1 MQWGEGKAKLDRVLD
16 NNSGQ
21 VKTCLQVHIIVFA
34 TVVLRTTMMTV
45 FRLAT
50 DRVRAW
56 LLAAAVTLVATP
68 CQIGR

>member
-45 FRLAT
+45 LRT
-50 DRVRAW
+50 IG
-56 LLAAAVTLVATP
+56 P
-68 CQIGR
+68 CSGIISGIVYSG